1 MIITISRQAAS
12 NGELI
17 AQLVAERLSLKVFGL
32 EIIDEVARRLHKE
45 PDTIKH
51 LDEALISPIEAI
63 LMEWRESV
71 SEEMYNRQLRAAVR
85 SIARLGNAVIIGRGA
100 NFILRGS
107 ESLHIRIVAH
117 LDLRVG
123 MYVAGEGC
131 TEKVALEWIKKT
143 DKRRHE
149 FIHKYFDAEI
159 ENPLNYDLV
168 LNLSG
173 LPIEKAVDIIVK
185 AAEVRKEVIIPDEPK
200 AILPQYVELL
210 GRRHW
215 KSKPISTK

>member
-1 MIITISRQAAS
+1 MIVTISRQAAT

-17 AQLVAERLSLKVFGL
+17 AQLVAERLSLKVYDE

-45 PDTIKH
+45 PETIKR
-51 LDEALISPIEAI
+51 LDESLINPVEAI

-71 SEEMYNRQLRAAVR
+71 SEQMYSRQLRAAVR
-85 SIARLGNAVIIGRGA
+85 SIARLGNAVIVGRGA

-107 ESLHIRIVAH
+107 ESLHVRIVAQI
-117 LDLRVG
+117 DLRIG

-131 TEKVALEWIKKT
+131 TEKVALEWIKRT

-159 ENPLNYDLV
+159 ENPLNYDLMV
-168 LNLSG
+168 NLGG
-173 LPIEKAVDIIVK
+173 LPLEKAVDIIVK
-185 AAEVRKEVIIPDEPK
+185 AAEVRKDVKIPDEPQ
-200 AILPQYVELL
+200 AILPQYIELL
-210 GRRHW
+210 GKRHW
-215 KSKPISTK
+215 KSKPISTR